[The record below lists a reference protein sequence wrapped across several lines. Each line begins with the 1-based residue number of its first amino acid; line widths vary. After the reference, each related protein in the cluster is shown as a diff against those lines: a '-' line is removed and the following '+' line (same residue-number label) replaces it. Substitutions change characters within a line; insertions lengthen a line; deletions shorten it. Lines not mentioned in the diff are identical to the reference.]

1 MEVVWQPLD
10 VRENAVPGDSAAP
23 PSSFPIGL
31 RLAGAG
37 VHLYTALG
45 SVLGF
50 WIVIAAF
57 EGDAITALWV
67 GLAAL
72 WIDGTDGML
81 ARRFRV
87 KETIPW
93 FDGARMDDIVDYI
106 TYVFA
111 PIVLLWTTDRLPAGL
126 LGWVLAGLPLLA
138 SCYQFCRVDAKT
150 ADHFFLGFPSYW
162 NVVAFYAI
170 VLDVGRTGVGVAL
183 LVLTVLVFVPVRY
196 VYPSRT
202 NLLRSLNLA
211 LAGMWLVTYAVLLAQ
226 YPDPNPVVVALSL
239 GYLAYY
245 VGLSVYLTV
254 GARLRSRQAVE
265 AGR

>member
-1 MEVVWQPLD
+1 
-10 VRENAVPGDSAAP
+10 VREDAAAP
-23 PSSFPIGL
+23 AAPEAAATAAFPLGL
-31 RLAGAG
+31 RLAGAA

-50 WIVIAAF
+50 LIVVAAF
-57 EGDAITALWV
+57 EGRVVTALWL
-67 GLAAL
+67 GLATL
-72 WIDGTDGML
+72 WIDGTDGLL

-93 FDGARMDDIVDYI
+93 FDGARMDDIVDYL

-111 PIVLLWTTDRLPAGL
+111 PIVLLWTTDRLPGGPA
-126 LGWVLAGLPLLA
+126 GWVLAALPLLA

-183 LVLTVLVFVPVRY
+183 AVLTVLVFVPVRY

-202 NLLRSLNLA
+202 KLLHSLNLA
-211 LAGMWLVTYAVLLAQ
+211 LAGLWLVSYAVLLAQ

-239 GYLAYY
+239 AYLVYY
-245 VGLSVYLTV
+245 VGLSLYLTV
-254 GARLRSRQAVE
+254 GSRIRSRQAVE

>member
-1 MEVVWQPLD
+1 M
-10 VRENAVPGDSAAP
+10 RENAVPGDSVAP
-23 PSSFPIGL
+23 PSFPLGL

-57 EGDAITALWV
+57 EGNAITALWL

-93 FDGARMDDIVDYI
+93 FDGARMDDIVDYL

-111 PIVLLWTTDRLPAGL
+111 PIVLLWTTDRLPDGPI
-126 LGWVLAGLPLLA
+126 GWVVAALPLLA

-162 NVVAFYAI
+162 NVVAFYVI
-170 VLDVGRTGVGVAL
+170 VLDVGRTGVGITLA
-183 LVLTVLVFVPVRY
+183 VLTVLVFVPVRY

-202 NLLRSLNLA
+202 KLLRGLNLA
-211 LAGMWLVTYAVLLAQ
+211 LAGAWLVSYAVLLTQ
-226 YPDPNPVVVALSL
+226 YPDPHPAVVAVS
-239 GYLAYY
+239 LAYLVYY
-245 VGLSVYLTV
+245 VVLSVYLTV
-254 GARLRSRQAVE
+254 GGRLRSRQA
-265 AGR
+265 GQRS